1 MLLHNACRTEGQR
14 GLQKTKDESVQATVL
29 SSFQQMLKDVNESC
43 SRTQY
48 TEIRH
53 GNWPDTWNGNPDTDT
68 WNGYPRIPIK
78 YPVPV
83 FGETHCSSI

>member
-1 MLLHNACRTEGQR
+1 MLLHDACRTEGQR

-29 SSFQQMLKDVNESC
+29 SSFQRMLKDVNESC

-53 GNWPDTWNGNPDTDT
+53 GNWPDT
-68 WNGYPRIPIK
+68 
-78 YPVPV
+78 
-83 FGETHCSSI
+83 